1 MTEKEKQEAISFLRK
16 NEIYNLSIIG
26 FIEEN
31 RLQRLIRK
39 KNSLLAQGSEVEK
52 WIYFSSENEKEFAGL
67 IQNLTV
73 EDKYFGAVDDWQIPY
88 LTKSKEVDWLINAIQ
103 YHYPV
108 EKEIPENKVETHQL
122 TPKDSEY
129 IFSQS
134 VYKDVLTV
142 EYLND
147 RIERS
152 VSAGIYEDGKLVAW
166 ALTHD
171 ESSLGSM
178 HVLEDYRRKGY
189 AKEITISLV
198 RQCREVGKIPFLQCE
213 NKNIPAQKL
222 VESNGFIK
230 DRNVS
235 WLKLK

>member
-1 MTEKEKQEAISFLRK
+1 MKEKEKQEAVRFLKK

-26 FIEEN
+26 FIKEN
-31 RLQRLIRK
+31 SLQRLIRK
-39 KNSLLAQGSEVEK
+39 GNSYLAQGSEAER
-52 WIYFSSENEKEFAGL
+52 WIYFSSEDEREFTDL
-67 IQNLTV
+67 LQNLNA
-73 EDKYFGAVDDWQIPY
+73 EDKYFGAVDKWQLAH
-88 LTKSKEVDWLINAIQ
+88 LTKGKEVDWLINAFQ

-108 EKEIPENKVETHQL
+108 DKEIPGNKYKVQKL
-122 TPKDSEY
+122 TQKDSEY

-142 EYLND
+142 EYLSE
-147 RIERS
+147 RIEKS
-152 VSAGIYEDGKLVAW
+152 VSSGIRENGKLIAW

-171 ESSLGSM
+171 DSSLGSM
-178 HVLEDYRRKGY
+178 HVLEEYRGRGY
-189 AKEITISLV
+189 AKEITISLI
-198 RQCREVGKIPFLQCE
+198 RQCRAMGKIPFLQCE

-222 VESNGFIK
+222 VEGIGFVK